1 MTAMQPTT
9 PTTTDPPSGNVSV
22 PQAGHAGH
30 IEGCD
35 GVAYALAALARLL
48 GRQAAKEAL
57 PTTSSEDHSEDAPAK
72 RIER

>member
-9 PTTTDPPSGNVSV
+9 PTATDPPSGNESV
-22 PQAGHAGH
+22 PQAGHADQT
-30 IEGCD
+30 EGCD
-35 GVAYALAALARLL
+35 GVARALEALARLL

-57 PTTSSEDHSEDAPAK
+57 QTTSSEDHSEDAPAK

>member
-9 PTTTDPPSGNVSV
+9 PTTTDLPSASKSS
-22 PQAGHAGH
+22 PQEGHADH

-35 GVAYALAALARLL
+35 GDARALAALARLL

>member
-9 PTTTDPPSGNVSV
+9 PTTTDPPGGNESV
-22 PQAGHAGH
+22 RQAEHADH

-35 GVAYALAALARLL
+35 GVAGVLGALARLL

-57 PTTSSEDHSEDAPAK
+57 QATSSEQYRDDAPAK
-72 RIER
+72 GIER